1 MVEVKNLLEHD
12 TVLPGG
18 GDFKFPKER
27 FWLHCHSTFLTEQS
41 STSPALDYEG
51 KEIKKDDKTITIQEL
66 DAYQKAID
74 KEPNVKPWWSGTNT
88 DQNGYYFS
96 EDGRNYCQG
105 DHLGVTASIK
115 LLQAE
120 GGQAVTKPEIASVIL
135 CPYAFD
141 NIKNPDNYRD
151 ANAKLKKNVGLEDV
165 LPKSTTLVHE
175 AFHAVH
181 GDKFLAGSDE
191 KYGIIECLTMSAGN
205 QQKNPENYVF
215 FIAYMNH
222 RTHIDTV
229 ARML

>member
-1 MVEVKNLLEHD
+1 MAEVKNLLEHD

-18 GDFKFPKER
+18 
-27 FWLHCHSTFLTEQS
+27 
-41 STSPALDYEG
+41 ALAYEG

-66 DAYQKAID
+66 DAYEKAID
-74 KEPNVKPWWSGTNT
+74 KEPNTKPWWSGANT

-105 DHLGVTASIK
+105 DNLGTTASIK
-115 LLQAE
+115 LLKTE
-120 GGQAVTKPEIASVIL
+120 GGQAVTKPEIASIIL

-141 NIKNPDNYRD
+141 NTRNPDNYRD
-151 ANAKLKKNVGLEDV
+151 ANAKLKKDVRLEDV

-191 KYGIIECLTMSAGN
+191 NMASSNA
-205 QQKNPENYVF
+205 
-215 FIAYMNH
+215 
-222 RTHIDTV
+222 
-229 ARML
+229 